1 MQYNST
7 LYKCLVI
14 NLASLSPGTDTAAGQ
29 TRGRSRSC
37 APRARRLARAAW
49 LGCRPSNKER
59 KNNLKFIKDMY
70 STTVHKCNTRTKF
83 LNQTRH

>member
-59 KNNLKFIKDMY
+59 IIIESLLK
-70 STTVHKCNTRTKF
+70 TCTVQQFTNVIREQ
-83 LNQTRH
+83 NS